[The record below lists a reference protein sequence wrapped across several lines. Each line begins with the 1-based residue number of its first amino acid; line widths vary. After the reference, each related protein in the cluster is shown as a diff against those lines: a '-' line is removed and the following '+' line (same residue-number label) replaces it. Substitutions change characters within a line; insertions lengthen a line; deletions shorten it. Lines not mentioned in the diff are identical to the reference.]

1 MLASE
6 AARTFEAMKGTLI
19 RTFPGQY
26 ALVCG
31 RRLMGV
37 FKHVDEAMGACS
49 RLFDD
54 DELEPGT
61 PILIS
66 EIALQVS
73 VRVYATPIKRTKGK
87 GTPASAVAR

>member
-6 AARTFEAMKGTLI
+6 ASRTFEAMKLDLL
-19 RTFPGQY
+19 RSFAGQY

-31 RRLMGV
+31 QRLMGV
-37 FKHVDEAMGACS
+37 YAQVDEAMVAAG

-54 DELEPGT
+54 DDIEPGT

-66 EIALQVS
+66 EIAARVS
-73 VRVYATPIKRTKGK
+73 VRVMATPLKRADV
-87 GTPASAVAR
+87 PAP

>member
-1 MLASE
+1 MMASE
-6 AARTFEAMKGTLI
+6 AARTFEAMKVDLL

-31 RRLMGV
+31 RRLVGV
-37 FKHVDEAMGACS
+37 FKHVDEAMGATS

-54 DELEPGT
+54 DEIEPGT

-66 EIALQVS
+66 EIAARVS
-73 VRVYATPIKRTKGK
+73 VRVLATPFKR
-87 GTPASAVAR
+87 PAPVAADAP

>member
-1 MLASE
+1 MLASD
-6 AARTFEAMKGTLI
+6 AARTFEAMKEELL

-31 RRLMGV
+31 ARLMGV
-37 FKHVDEAMGACS
+37 FRHVDEAMVAAS

-54 DELEPGT
+54 EALEPGT

-66 EIALQVS
+66 EIAARVS
-73 VRVYATPIKRTKGK
+73 VRVLASPYKRG
-87 GTPASAVAR
+87 AAEAR